1 MDENVEVIEEEKVDL
16 EALAKALRRLKL
28 MHDVEPNPGPLP
40 LFESCCSS
48 L

>member
-1 MDENVEVIEEEKVDL
+1 MDVELIEEEKVDL

-28 MHDVEPNPGPLP
+28 MHDVEPNPGPSS
-40 LFESCCSS
+40 LFESLCIG